1 MNRHYKVVSSP
12 QVSLAAIH
20 SRWFLGSW
28 MNFAF
33 LFSARGTVL
42 FFFFFCTVEKRF
54 AKTQGKGTCKKKRWR
69 YDETIIHG
77 HVQMQLLLKSGVLK
91 RRKNNKN
98 KTFDKK
104 IGDVWF
110 EIILNNLKNI
120 FLLKFKKWNN
130 WKLEI

>member
-1 MNRHYKVVSSP
+1 
-12 QVSLAAIH
+12 
-20 SRWFLGSW
+20 
-28 MNFAF
+28 
-33 LFSARGTVL
+33 
-42 FFFFFCTVEKRF
+42 
-54 AKTQGKGTCKKKRWR
+54 
-69 YDETIIHG
+69 
-77 HVQMQLLLKSGVLK
+77 MQPLLKSGVLK

-130 WKLEI
+130 WKLMEI

>member
-1 MNRHYKVVSSP
+1 
-12 QVSLAAIH
+12 
-20 SRWFLGSW
+20 

-77 HVQMQLLLKSGVLK
+77 HVQMQPLLKSGVLK
-91 RRKNNKN
+91 RRKNDKN
-98 KTFDKK
+98 KTFDNK
-104 IGDVWF
+104 IGDV
-110 EIILNNLKNI
+110 
-120 FLLKFKKWNN
+120 
-130 WKLEI
+130 